1 MASRTSTDPI
11 EILLEMGV
19 DLDNLSEE
27 EDYLSALK
35 EAIATIQFQTKGK
48 GDERQKILQE
58 EVIKV
63 RKQRKAAD
71 TRFKARKTTVS
82 KSKLLGTSAIV
93 PKKTQIKK
101 EQLLALPPAV
111 EEKEDKKKKPKEKN
125 LLKEIAQSVTNIA
138 DILKKQYKLKEKST
152 EQDRKRAEQQKRKLQ
167 EAGLEKRFKG
177 ILKTAEKIVAPVRSI
192 FDRIL
197 QFLTNI
203 LLGKFLV
210 KLVEWISDPDNR
222 SKITSIIR
230 FLTDNW
236 PKLLSAYI
244 VFGTG
249 IGKFARFL
257 VKVLARGAIRLA
269 AATAG
274 LLARLFGARG
284 LGRFSRFL
292 GKRGKL
298 IAGGVEAV
306 GTIFA
311 FKALEDAFTKNLG
324 PEESASIDN
333 DIPVSGYQ
341 GGGLVQPIFK
351 FGGGGRVNLNLIS
364 PNGVLGY
371 EEGGEVDGPSGI
383 DKVPAMLT
391 DGEFVM
397 SRGAVQKYGVSQL
410 EAMNAAGGGTNRP
423 KIMNG
428 TVFAKDGG
436 YMGDRE
442 RAPDKELNPVKKFS
456 DRFIM
461 GDKSLLNQLALGN
474 TKGALEALGIKID
487 NNTEAVNQNTKQ
499 RKEDNK
505 TFQQGL
511 KEFINNRK
519 KDIESAGP
527 GIAEFIS
534 DRKKDI
540 ESGMSSA
547 VEFAQK
553 LNPLPGIGR
562 ALSSFAENPYMGEE
576 AIDKLT
582 QERIASGELGED
594 GLGLTKTTQANLDKN
609 DAYIRSLYD
618 PEKDTGFIGGLKK
631 MNQTIQNKG
640 AILDPLAALGLK
652 EEGTEKFVEKITGG
666 RITNLGAKLTGLQMA
681 AKGLA
686 GPLGRMFQI
695 DDRGSL
701 GRYLR
706 PAMEEAQR
714 QGHTSVGREA
724 LGGETYDRLV
734 NDKLANLALGQVHF
748 EVDEQGRAKTSDV
761 FDASAMTPKQ
771 YLTKSRESLSLVGDI
786 LQGKADGGPVGIAK
800 ALYQSAFMGLSGR
813 LATAQNSGFGN
824 LRPMGLDIDLGGGF
838 APKKKELSEKQKQSS
853 MAMIMGG
860 KDAYY
865 SSTTQRYYKNYE
877 EALKDPQVAAAA
889 KIEETKKKL
898 SFAPTQP
905 SKVTIPSMPTNA
917 SGSNVT
923 VVKAPSKSAPAAE
936 GNTGSS
942 VPAIDAG
949 NGNKS
954 KWKIFGMSLPF

>member
-101 EQLLALPPAV
+101 EQLLALPPAA